1 MMRVCLFGGSF
12 DPPHLGHLG
21 IAEYIRDELQF
32 DLILF
37 IPAYIAPHKVKYRIT
52 SAEHRLEMLKLALK
66 DRPGLELS
74 DLEIRRRGISY
85 SIDTILQIK
94 KIMSL
99 RSDDLYFLIG
109 ADSLL
114 ELQTWREPERILTES
129 RLLVAARPDFS
140 IDNIPENLRGRVKF
154 LANPLLD
161 ISSTQIRQNIKN
173 NHPVQ
178 QLVPDSVA
186 DYIARNRLYKN

>member
-12 DPPHLGHLG
+12 DPPHLGHLE

-114 ELQTWREPERILTES
+114 DLQTWREPERILTES

-186 DYIARNRLYKN
+186 DYIARNGLYKN

>member
-114 ELQTWREPERILTES
+114 DLQTWREPERILTES

-186 DYIARNRLYKN
+186 DYIARNGLYKN